1 MIFDRVIGPALR
13 RIGDLWH
20 EGVITVAQEH
30 LASQVLLGTLI
41 DLLRLSQPADSSRR
55 VALACFAE
63 EDHVLGLYGA
73 ALRFASWGFKTM
85 VIGARTPPSA
95 IARVVESLDPDV
107 IALSVTVVPAPSHGR
122 ELVDGYADACR
133 STPWIV
139 GGAASASLRPWIEA
153 RGGLFDDGDPQDLR
167 RASTAPSPPSATQRG
182 QKRLLRVRDRRR
194 ARRGSSS
201 RVQGEAVDL
210 HVVRARR
217 ELQIEVAPPRRVA
230 HAAGRRHLVA
240 RASGPF
246 AHVEHRG
253 VRRAGHVQHHALR
266 RRQRQLE
273 ELLRRAALRHAALI
287 AAGVEVGR
295 RVGGVA
301 LEEAAARRDHEGV
314 GARVGEGDELRRH
327 RGAHERGD
335 LRVLPVVALLT
346 TR

>member
-1 MIFDRVIGPALR
+1 MVSQLTGISTATLRAWERRYGVPTPARTASAYRLYSEGDVALVRRMSDLVKQGVAAAEAARSVLASSERASPAPSDDLDPFTSASERIVEATVRFDPDGLELEAKRVLSLGSGLLIFDRVIGPALR

-85 VIGARTPPSA
+85 IIGARTPPSA

-107 IALSVTVVPAPSHGR
+107 IALSATVIPSLSHGR

-133 STPWIV
+133 LTPWVV

-167 RASTAPSPPSATQRG
+167 RALDRALAAKRRSAG
-182 QKRLLRVRDRRR
+182 KG
-194 ARRGSSS
+194 GSS
-201 RVQGEAVDL
+201 
-210 HVVRARR
+210 
-217 ELQIEVAPPRRVA
+217 APA
-230 HAAGRRHLVA
+230 
-240 RASGPF
+240 
-246 AHVEHRG
+246 
-253 VRRAGHVQHHALR
+253 
-266 RRQRQLE
+266 
-273 ELLRRAALRHAALI
+273 
-287 AAGVEVGR
+287 
-295 RVGGVA
+295 
-301 LEEAAARRDHEGV
+301 
-314 GARVGEGDELRRH
+314 
-327 RGAHERGD
+327 
-335 LRVLPVVALLT
+335 
-346 TR
+346 